1 MPCCPGP
8 PRPAAPPSLPTLH
21 PWATLPALAEDLEQG
36 RHPAGVAQLRRH
48 VAAALAVAADARLA
62 CHLASLGEHRSQLLA
77 QLAGTPCLLPDLVFS
92 GWLASFGACLDEVR
106 GGLQVWLR
114 AGAVGCSAAPRAF
127 PPLGSR
133 PPHFGH
139 IGRSSRANLIPPPPC
154 PSAAGAGPR
163 AGLAACA
170 APRLA
175 GWLADRLAAHTHPG
189 VMGRT
194 ARSLAPA
201 WPGRC

>member
-133 PPHFGH
+133 PPPLWPHWPLVTRQSH
-139 IGRSSRANLIPPPPC
+139 PPPPLPLSC
-154 PSAAGAGPR
+154 WCW
-163 AGLAACA
+163 AACW
-170 APRLA
+170 PRRLRSTATGWVA
-175 GWLADRLAAHTHPG
+175 G
-189 VMGRT
+189 
-194 ARSLAPA
+194 
-201 WPGRC
+201 